1 MRRLL
6 LTAVV
11 LVLLCALPAR
21 ADIITIEPDDF
32 AAGTDLTHVG
42 PGVTLSRATATRS
55 TGTPIAFSP
64 VYSVL
69 DPTCAFQPCSAT
81 TGDQL
86 FGAFGGSQ
94 HFSRCFDQVHGTAY
108 PMPESGNQCANEAA
122 HSVLMLEFD
131 SGADFVEIGA
141 TWGSDFLV
149 MFAYDELFNPILSTG
164 VSGPG
169 GSTTSYT
176 PGDPYRRTI
185 QSITSTT
192 PMRYV
197 LLGSTEGGI
206 NLDRLRYEAVPE
218 PTMLTLLGVGLSFLG
233 ARVRRAR

>member
-1 MRRLL
+1 MRQALVA
-6 LTAVV
+6 AVG
-11 LVLLCALPAR
+11 LVLAFASSAR
-21 ADIITIEPDDF
+21 ADIITIEPDDY

-42 PGVTLSRATATRS
+42 PGVTLWRATATAS
-55 TGTPIAFSP
+55 EETPIALSS

-69 DPTCAFQPCSAT
+69 DPTCEFHPCTAI

-86 FGAFGGSQ
+86 FGGFTGSQ
-94 HFSRCFDQVHGTAY
+94 HFARCFEQVHGTAY
-108 PMPESGNQCANEAA
+108 AESSNLCRDEAG

-131 SGADFVEIGA
+131 TGADFVEIGA
-141 TWGSDFLV
+141 TWGSDYLV
-149 MFAYDELFNPILSTG
+149 MFAYDELFNRIAYTG

-169 GSTTSYT
+169 GTTTSWVA
-176 PGDPYRRTI
+176 GDPYRRTI

-206 NLDRLRYEAVPE
+206 NLDQLRYEAVHE
-218 PTMLTLLGVGLSFLG
+218 PTTLTLFGVGLWLFA
-233 ARVRRAR
+233 ARVRRRAS